1 MNMTDKVA
9 TTKERQL
16 KQNFQDSFDGKIAN
30 EIKNQYK
37 LFKKFK
43 NSKLHIDK
51 IIYNAAKYKVQKMIF
66 N

>member
-1 MNMTDKVA
+1 MTDKVA

-51 IIYNAAKYKVQKMIF
+51 IIYNASKYKVQKMIF